1 MRRMVQAL
9 AVVLPLDEQEEGE
22 DEDEEEEEEKER
34 EREEEKENEIK
45 TEEEDQLVL
54 EEASAEMGGD
64 GEDSEGGGPVVGNNS
79 VQVVHTFGQLYS
91 FAEHG
96 GGGRASLD
104 SITAGIACVCVC
116 VCVSECVC
124 VSL

>member
-9 AVVLPLDEQEEGE
+9 AVVLPLGEQEEGE
-22 DEDEEEEEEKER
+22 DEDEEKER
-34 EREEEKENEIK
+34 EHEEEKENEIK
-45 TEEEDQLVL
+45 TEEEEELEEEELVL
-54 EEASAEMGGD
+54 EEARAEMGGD

-104 SITAGIACVCVC
+104 SIAAGIACVCV
-116 VCVSECVC
+116 
-124 VSL
+124 